1 MILSLANLVNSKNTF
16 EMGQS
21 HSIEGLSKSTDC
33 VDEVTTV
40 VVPNGDGELVNNNII
55 AQPEGEKS
63 IFIENGYSYS
73 SCELITVY

>member
-1 MILSLANLVNSKNTF
+1 MISSLANIVNSKNTF

-21 HSIEGLSKSTDC
+21 HSMEGLSKSTDF

-40 VVPNGDGELVNNNII
+40 IVPNGDGELVNNNII
-55 AQPEGEKS
+55 AQPEVEKS

-73 SCELITVY
+73 SCELMSI